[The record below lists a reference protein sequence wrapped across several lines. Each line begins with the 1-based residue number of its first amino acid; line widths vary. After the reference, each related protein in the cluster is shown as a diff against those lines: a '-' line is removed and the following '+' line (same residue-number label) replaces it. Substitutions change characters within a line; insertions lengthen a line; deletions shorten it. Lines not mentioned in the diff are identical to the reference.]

1 MQAFPSLNIFLKVKV
16 WQKLLRP
23 RLKLKNYNY
32 DKNVTKIGLVNV
44 YNKWITFSYL
54 FGFVSAG
61 FLLIYTISIEKD
73 WEVFPTAIERTSRR
87 QKLNEREG
95 K

>member
-23 RLKLKNYNY
+23 RLKLSNYNY

-44 YNKWITFSYL
+44 YNKWITLSYL